1 MTEYVPYYRCVPMA
15 GGELILFLAKNDD
28 MVEGEVIKMPRSLG
42 NGVHGLES
50 LQPARWGRFR
60 RFGPDQKVPTTSEL
74 VEAVKKL
81 SHQADLVLGGML
93 WQDFMRSVRVKS
105 HVPHEPRRA
114 VPLRLILSIIAS
126 IDVSVHWEVQFAFLL
141 VVMLFTFSRSRSLTS
156 PQMGLA
162 SSGAWLSTLKITRKH
177 TPLTGRKWRACWANT
192 KIS

>member
-81 SHQADLVLGGML
+81 SHQADLVLGVML
-93 WQDFMRSVRVKS
+93 WQDYMRSVREKT

-114 VPLRLILSIIAS
+114 VPLRLILSIITCRS
-126 IDVSVHWEVQFAFLL
+126 IGKCNSRSSSWSCC
-141 VVMLFTFSRSRSLTS
+141 SRSRAPSARALRPSRALT
-156 PQMGLA
+156 A
-162 SSGAWLSTLKITRKH
+162 GARTSIGWCATS
-177 TPLTGRKWRACWANT
+177 
-192 KIS
+192 